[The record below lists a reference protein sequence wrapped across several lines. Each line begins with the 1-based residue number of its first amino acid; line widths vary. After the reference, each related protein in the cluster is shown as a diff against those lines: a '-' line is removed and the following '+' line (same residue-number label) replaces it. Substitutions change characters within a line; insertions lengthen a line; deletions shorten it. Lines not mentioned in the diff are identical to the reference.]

1 MRPGALGHVAQQ
13 IADLGANV
21 ESISRVADRPIPVL
35 ELLVRSPSPARL
47 RGTLVRAAKEIGVD
61 IAVQPA
67 MLRWRP
73 KRVVLLD
80 ATTALLLH
88 EMADPLDAL
97 AERAGTRQ
105 RRAEIA
111 EREARGNIDG
121 AEALRAKAGLLAGL
135 RTHDLHAVQDAT
147 PVRKEARDLVDALH
161 ALGYRVGAVAGD
173 VWLGAERLSTAL
185 GLDFVACN
193 QLEVRDDV
201 LTGKLLGPP
210 VDRAAKAAALVRFAE
225 RSHVPLSQTVAV
237 GGAPSD
243 IDLLQTAGLA
253 IASVGGPSSLDS
265 VLFALG
271 VGDDVRQAA
280 RARR

>member
-1 MRPGALGHVAQQ
+1 
-13 IADLGANV
+13 
-21 ESISRVADRPIPVL
+21 
-35 ELLVRSPSPARL
+35 
-47 RGTLVRAAKEIGVD
+47 
-61 IAVQPA
+61 
-67 MLRWRP
+67 
-73 KRVVLLD
+73 
-80 ATTALLLH
+80 
-88 EMADPLDAL
+88 
-97 AERAGTRQ
+97 
-105 RRAEIA
+105 
-111 EREARGNIDG
+111 
-121 AEALRAKAGLLAGL
+121 
-135 RTHDLHAVQDAT
+135 
-147 PVRKEARDLVDALH
+147 
-161 ALGYRVGAVAGD
+161 

-237 GGAPSD
+237 GGAPND

-271 VGDDVRQAA
+271 VGDDVREAA